1 MKSAT
6 ALCVIWQSTQNQV
19 IKYLQTKS
27 LTIPKIELLWKQVEV
42 GTKNLMNYCQDL
54 PYSELNDE
62 IKKQQKIISQQDITF
77 KQSQTKV
84 VVQGEDEEIK

>member
-1 MKSAT
+1 
-6 ALCVIWQSTQNQV
+6 V

-62 IKKQQKIISQQDITF
+62 IKKQ
-77 KQSQTKV
+77 
-84 VVQGEDEEIK
+84 